1 MSDVTVQ
8 DGAQIACEL
17 HPTANE
23 IATPPTNV
31 ESLADLLLYLKSKPT
46 SQTPMLRSTAGK
58 IAAFLGRSP
67 EEISLDLI
75 HANREGFRPFLEGQ
89 RHKEGAVRAYVN
101 YLRMLLDAAGELG
114 WMPHSRLSKEW
125 QAMLDMA
132 KKNMCLTITKSL
144 AQQKGSP
151 DQITQDD
158 LDNWTQLSVKQGM
171 RYSTAHLNVSKVWR
185 TLMQCGYVKNVPI
198 ANLRTKDYGILHSD
212 FPSPL
217 RDEVAELLRWKS
229 AEFEPDRSNRARIRK
244 VSAESV
250 RQTFSSLFGFATK
263 IKRYEGIESLGQ
275 LIRKPII
282 AAYISWCINDRKL
295 KGNPLVT
302 QLAAVLAAVSKH
314 PVYKAIDVGWFRP
327 LLGSIPRDSY
337 DEVKARKA
345 KKYLEFDVLE
355 LIPGQIRARRT
366 SEAKRGKE
374 HVARLA
380 MEELL
385 IAWLLVLL
393 WRQRNIREC
402 RVGGQNPN
410 LFKAKVPV
418 YSYIDKP
425 AWARQQEANDSNAEF
440 WQIRFS
446 REETKTGVSVH
457 SLLPRQLIGL
467 LEEYLSEYRPVLL
480 KGRKC
485 DTLFVC
491 PEEADEMSSG
501 FVTDTVSDLTLRYG
515 GRRVT
520 PHLFRDVVAFA
531 WLKSHPEDYLTLSKM
546 LWHKHVS
553 TTINYYG
560 GRFNE
565 SSGVCAME
573 AWLDKREKR
582 SK

>member
-1 MSDVTVQ
+1 MSNVTVQ
-8 DGAQIACEL
+8 DGAQIACGL
-17 HPTANE
+17 HQAANE
-23 IATPPTNV
+23 IAALPANV
-31 ESLADLLLYLKSKPT
+31 ETLADLLLYLKSKPT

-58 IAAFLGRSP
+58 IAAFLGKP
-67 EEISLDLI
+67 LEEISLDLI
-75 HANREGFRPFLEGQ
+75 HAKREGFRPFLESQ

-101 YLRMLLDAAGELG
+101 YLRMLLEAAGELG
-114 WMPHSRLSKEW
+114 WTPHARLSKEW
-125 QAMLDMA
+125 QAVLDRA
-132 KKNMCLTITKSL
+132 KKNLCLTITKSL
-144 AQQKGSP
+144 AQVKESP
-151 DQITQDD
+151 EQITQDD
-158 LDNWTQLSVKQGM
+158 LDNWTQWSVKQGM
-171 RYSTAHLNVSKVWR
+171 RYSTANLNVGKVWR
-185 TLMQCGYVKNVPI
+185 TLMECGYRKNVPI

-217 RDEVAELLRWKS
+217 REEVAELLRWKS

-244 VSAESV
+244 VSAECV

-263 IKRYEGIESLGQ
+263 IQKYEGIESLDQ

-314 PVYKAIDVGWFRP
+314 PIYSAIDVGWFRP
-327 LLGSIPRDSY
+327 LLGSISRDSY
-337 DEVKARKA
+337 DDVKARKA
-345 KKYLEFDVLE
+345 RKYLEFDVLE
-355 LIPGQIRARRT
+355 LIPAQIRAKRE
-366 SEAKRGKE
+366 SEAKRGKD

-410 LFKAKVPV
+410 LFKAKMPV

-446 REETKTGVSVH
+446 QEETKTGVSVH

-501 FVTDTVSDLTLRYG
+501 FVTDTISDLTLRYG

-531 WLKSHPEDYLTLSKM
+531 WLKSHAEDYLTLSKM

-553 TTINYYG
+553 TTIYYYG
-560 GRFNE
+560 GRYNE
-565 SSGVCAME
+565 SSAVCAME
-573 AWLDKREKR
+573 AWLDERQKG